1 MSGTG
6 HRAAVRTTAV
16 RTPRLRLD
24 VQFAVAATTLP
35 AAAALR
41 RWARAALD
49 RDARVTLRF
58 VGEREG
64 RALNARY
71 RGQDHATNVLTFVY
85 DEAESLSGDLVLC
98 APVLRRE
105 AKAQGKSLSD
115 HCAHLVVHGMLH
127 LQGLDHDTERK
138 ARRMEAREA
147 AILAGFGIA
156 DPYASSQAGA
166 ARAQSAKAGGSHPR
180 SAQAATR

>member
-1 MSGTG
+1 MSSTS
-6 HRAAVRTTAV
+6 RRTSARTTAV

-24 VQFAVAATTLP
+24 IQFAVAATTLP
-35 AAAALR
+35 PAATLR
-41 RWARAALD
+41 RWARAALAS
-49 RDARVTLRF
+49 DASVAMRF

-71 RGQDHATNVLTFVY
+71 RGQAHATNVLTFVY
-85 DEAESLSGDLVLC
+85 DEVESLSGDLVLC

-105 AKAQGKSLSD
+105 AKAQGKPVSD

-138 ARRMEAREA
+138 ARRMESREA
-147 AILAGFGIA
+147 AILAAFGIA
-156 DPYASSQAGA
+156 DPYRPAPA
-166 ARAQSAKAGGSHPR
+166 AR
-180 SAQAATR
+180 